1 MNNIFR
7 TTAPVLSNGEY
18 APSQCDASGNLK
30 TTGDFRINQNGQIPA
45 GAGIAVDNANPSALY
60 VYSLGHVYNGT
71 NWDRARGDTT
81 GTYTVAKAATS
92 GGLTSARVVAGT
104 TGVIKASAGQVFAL
118 NTYNV
123 NAGVR
128 YLHLYNKA
136 TAPTL
141 STDTPIITI
150 PILGA
155 SVRDMNIGGDIG
167 REFTLGI
174 AWAYTTDNVAIP
186 VTAGTTAELHFS
198 IGYK

>member
-7 TTAPVLSNGEY
+7 TTAPTLSNGEY
-18 APSQCDASGNLK
+18 APSQCDAAGNLK
-30 TTGDFRINQNGQIPA
+30 TVPGSGSVQD
-45 GAGIAVDNANPSALY
+45 V
-60 VYSLGHVYNGT
+60 
-71 NWDRARGDTT
+71 
-81 GTYTVAKAATS
+81 VAKPGTS

-150 PILGA
+150 PMLGA
-155 SVRDMNIGGDIG
+155 SVRDLSLGGDLG